1 MPLLFFPSDA
11 AASWLQEV
19 VMHSDVS
26 PNGINNVV
34 LAYL

>member
-1 MPLLFFPSDA
+1 MQLLFFPSDA
-11 AASWLQEV
+11 AAFWLQEV

-26 PNGINNVV
+26 PNGINDIV